1 MGAALP
7 RGLTASDAW
16 FDLLIFPICVR
27 SHTMTIVTPSL
38 NDPRPPA
45 WVKPTFASRLS
56 RWGPGLIVV
65 VACLYVAVVILLPA
79 IAVVVQA
86 FAKGIGP
93 FLEIFDSPELM
104 SALRLTLLDAAVV
117 VPANAIFG
125 LAAATAIARKQFPGK
140 ALLLSI
146 IDLPFSISPVVV
158 GLMLVL
164 LYSPTHGLFAGI
176 INALGLK
183 IVFSTPGIILATIV
197 VTFPFM
203 AREVIP
209 LLEEE
214 GWDQEEAAKTLGAND
229 WQVFWKV
236 TLPSVRWAAL
246 YGLIL
251 TTARALGEFG
261 AVSVVSGNIRGQS
274 QTLPLFVEDAY
285 KQYNTELAFGAAT
298 VLGGVAIVS
307 LLLKIAV
314 ERILEQ
320 DRTSQAIV
328 PEE

>member
-1 MGAALP
+1 
-7 RGLTASDAW
+7 
-16 FDLLIFPICVR
+16 
-27 SHTMTIVTPSL
+27 MTFVTPPL
-38 NDPRPPA
+38 EDVQPPK
-45 WVKPTFASRLS
+45 WVKPTFNARLS
-56 RWGPGLIVV
+56 QLGPVLIVL
-65 VACLYVAVVILLPA
+65 VACLYVGVVIVLPALAVVI
-79 IAVVVQA
+79 QA
-86 FAKGIGP
+86 FAKGLGP
-93 FLEIFDSPELM
+93 FLQNFQSDELM
-104 SALRLTLLDAAVV
+104 SALRLTLLVAVIA
-117 VPANAIFG
+117 VPANCIFG
-125 LAAATAIARKQFPGK
+125 LAAATAIARRQFRGK
-140 ALLLSI
+140 ALLLSV

-158 GLMLVL
+158 GLMMVL
-164 LYSPTHGLFAGI
+164 LYSPTHGMLAGVINSLGWKI
-176 INALGLK
+176 I
-183 IVFSTPGIILATIV
+183 FSTPGIILATII

-261 AVSVVSGNIRGQS
+261 AVSVVSGNIRAQT

-307 LLLKIAV
+307 LLMKLLV
-314 ERILEQ
+314 ERLLEH
-320 DRTSQAIV
+320 DRTTRGDST
-328 PEE
+328 EDS

>member
-1 MGAALP
+1 MTFVVPDLEIYEPPKPPKGGAQTNL
-7 RGLTASDAW
+7 GKN
-16 FDLLIFPICVR
+16 LIAAIIP
-27 SHTMTIVTPSL
+27 
-38 NDPRPPA
+38 
-45 WVKPTFASRLS
+45 
-56 RWGPGLIVV
+56 LI
-65 VACLYVAVVILLPA
+65 ACLYVGLVILAPA
-79 IAVVVQA
+79 LSVVVQA
-86 FAKGIGP
+86 FAKGIQP
-93 FLEIFDSPELM
+93 FLDNLTSPELL
-104 SALRLTLLDAAVV
+104 SAVKMTLITAAIA
-117 VPANAIFG
+117 VPANTIFG
-125 LAAATAIARKQFPGK
+125 LAAATAIARKKFRGK

-164 LYSPTHGLFAGI
+164 LYSPSHGVFGSI
-176 INALGLK
+176 INSLGWK
-183 IVFSTPGIILATIV
+183 IIFSWPGIVIATII

-214 GWDQEEAAKTLGAND
+214 GWEQEEAAKTLGAND

-261 AVSVVSGNIRGQS
+261 AVSVVSGNIRGET

-285 KQYNTELAFGAAT
+285 KQYQTELAFGAAA
-298 VLGGVAIVS
+298 VLGGVALVS
-307 LLLKIAV
+307 LLLKLVV
-314 ERILEQ
+314 ELLLEQ
-320 DRTSQAIV
+320 DKKAREIKPDA
-328 PEE
+328 

>member
-1 MGAALP
+1 MTFVVPDLEIYEPPKPPKGGAPTNLGKKLATGIIP
-7 RGLTASDAW
+7 
-16 FDLLIFPICVR
+16 LI
-27 SHTMTIVTPSL
+27 
-38 NDPRPPA
+38 
-45 WVKPTFASRLS
+45 
-56 RWGPGLIVV
+56 
-65 VACLYVAVVILLPA
+65 ACLYVGLVILAPA
-79 IAVVVQA
+79 LSVVVQA
-86 FAKGIGP
+86 FAKGIQP
-93 FLEIFDSPELM
+93 FLDNLSSPELL
-104 SALRLTLLDAAVV
+104 SAVKMTLITAAIA
-117 VPANAIFG
+117 VPANTIFG
-125 LAAATAIARKQFPGK
+125 LAAATAIARKKFRGK

-164 LYSPTHGLFAGI
+164 LYSPSNGVFGGLVNSLGWRI
-176 INALGLK
+176 I
-183 IVFSTPGIILATIV
+183 FSWPGIVMATII

-214 GWDQEEAAKTLGAND
+214 GWEQEEAAKTLGAND

-261 AVSVVSGNIRGQS
+261 AVSVVSGNIRGET

-285 KQYNTELAFGAAT
+285 KQYQTELAFGAAA
-298 VLGGVAIVS
+298 VLGGVALVS
-307 LLLKIAV
+307 LLLKLGV
-314 ERILEQ
+314 ELLLEQ
-320 DRTSQAIV
+320 DKKAREIKSDA
-328 PEE
+328 

>member
-1 MGAALP
+1 MTLVVP
-7 RGLTASDAW
+7 TLEDFQPPSPPRRRSRGLMQV
-16 FDLLIFPICVR
+16 LL
-27 SHTMTIVTPSL
+27 
-38 NDPRPPA
+38 
-45 WVKPTFASRLS
+45 PT
-56 RWGPGLIVV
+56 LIPL
-65 VACLYVAVVILLPA
+65 VACVYVGVVILLPA
-79 IAVVVQA
+79 LSVVFQA

-93 FLEIFDSPELM
+93 FLENFQSEEML
-104 SALRLTLLDAAVV
+104 SAIRLTLTVTAIAVPCNV
-117 VPANAIFG
+117 IFG

-164 LYSPTHGLFAGI
+164 LYSPSHGLLADVMNSLGWKI
-176 INALGLK
+176 I
-183 IVFSTPGIILATIV
+183 FSVPGIVLATII

-214 GWDQEEAAKTLGAND
+214 GWEQEEAAKTLGATD

-261 AVSVVSGNIRGQS
+261 AVSVVSGNIRGET

-285 KQYNTELAFGAAT
+285 KQYHTELAFGAAM
-298 VLGGVAIVS
+298 VLGGIAIVS
-307 LLLKIAV
+307 LLLKILV
-314 ERILEQ
+314 EQLLEQ
-320 DRTSQAIV
+320 DKKAARID
-328 PEE
+328 PEG

>member
-1 MGAALP
+1 MTFVVPDLEIYEPPKPPKGGAQTNLGKNVIAAIIP
-7 RGLTASDAW
+7 
-16 FDLLIFPICVR
+16 LI
-27 SHTMTIVTPSL
+27 
-38 NDPRPPA
+38 
-45 WVKPTFASRLS
+45 
-56 RWGPGLIVV
+56 
-65 VACLYVAVVILLPA
+65 ACLYVGLVILAPA
-79 IAVVVQA
+79 LSVVVQA
-86 FAKGIGP
+86 FAKGIQP
-93 FLEIFDSPELM
+93 FLDNLSSPELL
-104 SALRLTLLDAAVV
+104 SAVKMTLITAAIA
-117 VPANAIFG
+117 VPANTIFG
-125 LAAATAIARKQFPGK
+125 LAAATAIARKKFRGK

-164 LYSPTHGLFAGI
+164 LYSPSHGVFGSVINSLGWKI
-176 INALGLK
+176 I
-183 IVFSTPGIILATIV
+183 FSWPGIVIATII

-214 GWDQEEAAKTLGAND
+214 GWEQEEAAKTLGAND

-261 AVSVVSGNIRGQS
+261 AVSVVSGNISGET

-285 KQYNTELAFGAAT
+285 KQYETELAFGAAA
-298 VLGGVAIVS
+298 VLGGVALVS
-307 LLLKIAV
+307 LLLKLVV
-314 ERILEQ
+314 ELLLEQ
-320 DRTSQAIV
+320 DKKAREIKPDA
-328 PEE
+328 

>member
-1 MGAALP
+1 MTFVVPDLEIYEPPKPPKGGAQTNLGKNVIAAIIP
-7 RGLTASDAW
+7 
-16 FDLLIFPICVR
+16 LI
-27 SHTMTIVTPSL
+27 
-38 NDPRPPA
+38 
-45 WVKPTFASRLS
+45 
-56 RWGPGLIVV
+56 
-65 VACLYVAVVILLPA
+65 ACLYVGLVILAPA
-79 IAVVVQA
+79 LSVVVQA
-86 FAKGIGP
+86 FAKGIQP
-93 FLEIFDSPELM
+93 FLDNLSSPELL
-104 SALRLTLLDAAVV
+104 SAVKMTLITAAIA
-117 VPANAIFG
+117 VPANTIFG
-125 LAAATAIARKQFPGK
+125 LAAATAIARRKFRGK

-164 LYSPTHGLFAGI
+164 LYSPSHGVFGSLINSLGWKI
-176 INALGLK
+176 I
-183 IVFSTPGIILATIV
+183 FSWPGIVIATII

-214 GWDQEEAAKTLGAND
+214 GWEQEEAAKTLGAND

-261 AVSVVSGNIRGQS
+261 AVSVVSGNIRGET

-285 KQYNTELAFGAAT
+285 KQYQTELAFGAAA
-298 VLGGVAIVS
+298 VLGGVALVS
-307 LLLKIAV
+307 LLLKLVV
-314 ERILEQ
+314 ELLLEQ
-320 DRTSQAIV
+320 DKKAREIKPDA
-328 PEE
+328 

>member
-1 MGAALP
+1 
-7 RGLTASDAW
+7 
-16 FDLLIFPICVR
+16 
-27 SHTMTIVTPSL
+27 MTILIPPLQT
-38 NDPRPPA
+38 DRPPA
-45 WVKPTFASRLS
+45 DVKPSGRKPGRKRSLS
-56 RWGPGLIVV
+56 LGSWLIPL
-65 VACLYVAVVILLPA
+65 VACLYVGVVILLPA
-79 IAVVVQA
+79 LAVVVQA
-86 FAKGIGP
+86 FAKGVGV
-93 FLEIFDSPELM
+93 FLENLQSAELLA
-104 SALRLTLLDAAVV
+104 ALRLTLIATAIA
-117 VPANAIFG
+117 VPANTIFG
-125 LAAATAIARKQFPGK
+125 LAAATAIARKQFRGK

-164 LYSPTHGLFAGI
+164 LYSTSHGLFADI
-176 INALGLK
+176 INSLGWK
-183 IVFSTPGIILATIV
+183 IIFSWPGIVLATII

-214 GWDQEEAAKTLGAND
+214 GWEQEEAAKTLGASD

-261 AVSVVSGNIRGQS
+261 AVSVVSGNISGET

-285 KQYNTELAFGAAT
+285 KQYHTELAFGAAM

-307 LLLKIAV
+307 LLLKILV
-314 ERILEQ
+314 EQLLENEKRSTRMDQ
-320 DRTSQAIV
+320 S
-328 PEE
+328 E

>member
-1 MGAALP
+1 MAFIIPPLSDIKP
-7 RGLTASDAW
+7 ASW
-16 FDLLIFPICVR
+16 VR
-27 SHTMTIVTPSL
+27 SL
-38 NDPRPPA
+38 NLRDRN
-45 WVKPTFASRLS
+45 WV
-56 RWGPGLIVV
+56 PGLIVV
-65 VACLYVAVVILLPA
+65 VSCLYVGFIILLPA
-79 IAVVVQA
+79 LSVVVQA
-86 FAKGIGP
+86 FAKGIGV
-93 FLEIFDSPELM
+93 FLENFQNPEMLA
-104 SALRLTLLDAAVV
+104 ALRLTLLDTAIV
-117 VPANAIFG
+117 VPCNTIFG
-125 LAAATAIARKQFPGK
+125 LAAATAIARRQFRGK

-164 LYSPTHGLFAGI
+164 LYSPSNGI
-176 INALGLK
+176 FGELITNLGIK
-183 IVFSTPGIILATIV
+183 IIFSWPGIVLATII

-214 GWDQEEAAKTLGAND
+214 GWEQEEAAKTLGAND

-261 AVSVVSGNIRGQS
+261 AVAVVSGNIRGET

-285 KQYNTELAFGAAT
+285 KQYHTELAYGAAM
-298 VLGGVAIVS
+298 VLGGVALIS
-307 LLLKIAV
+307 LLLKMLV
-314 ERILEQ
+314 EQLLEN
-320 DRTSQAIV
+320 DKKALRAES
-328 PEE
+328 EE

>member
-1 MGAALP
+1 M
-7 RGLTASDAW
+7 S
-16 FDLLIFPICVR
+16 
-27 SHTMTIVTPSL
+27 
-38 NDPRPPA
+38 
-45 WVKPTFASRLS
+45 
-56 RWGPGLIVV
+56 IVV
-65 VACLYVAVVILLPA
+65 PELNTHSPVGHPKVIKKGESLRAKLLGALIPVIACLYVGLVILTPA
-79 IAVVVQA
+79 LSVVVQA
-86 FAKGIGP
+86 FAKGIQP
-93 FLEIFDSPELM
+93 FLENLSSPELL
-104 SALRLTLLDAAVV
+104 SAVKMTLLTAAIA
-117 VPANAIFG
+117 VPANTIFG
-125 LAAATAIARKQFPGK
+125 LAAATAIARKKFRGK

-164 LYSPTHGLFAGI
+164 LYSPSNGVFGGLINSWGWKI
-176 INALGLK
+176 I
-183 IVFSTPGIILATIV
+183 FSWPGIVMATII

-214 GWDQEEAAKTLGAND
+214 GWEQEEAAKTLGAND

-261 AVSVVSGNIRGQS
+261 AVSVVSGNIRGET

-285 KQYNTELAFGAAT
+285 KQYQTELAFGAAA
-298 VLGGVAIVS
+298 VLGGVALVS
-307 LLLKIAV
+307 LLLKFVV
-314 ERILEQ
+314 EQLLEQ
-320 DRTSQAIV
+320 DKKAHQITA
-328 PEE
+328 ED

>member
-1 MGAALP
+1 MAIIVPELEVTSSQQDRPSSRSRPGGFKPLA
-7 RGLTASDAW
+7 
-16 FDLLIFPICVR
+16 LLIP
-27 SHTMTIVTPSL
+27 
-38 NDPRPPA
+38 
-45 WVKPTFASRLS
+45 
-56 RWGPGLIVV
+56 V
-65 VACLYVAVVILLPA
+65 VACLYVGVVILLPA
-79 IAVVVQA
+79 ITVGIAA
-86 FAKGIGP
+86 FHKGVGP
-93 FLEIFDSPELM
+93 FLENFNSPELL
-104 SALRLTLLDAAVV
+104 SAIRLSLVEAAIA
-117 VPANAIFG
+117 VPANTIFG
-125 LAAATAIARKQFPGK
+125 LAAAVAIARKQFRGK

-164 LYSPTHGLFAGI
+164 LYSPTNGLLGGVVDSLGWKI
-176 INALGLK
+176 I
-183 IVFSTPGIILATIV
+183 FSWPGMAMATII

-214 GWDQEEAAKTLGAND
+214 GWEQEEAARTLGAND

-261 AVSVVSGNIRGQS
+261 AVSVVSGNIRGET

-285 KQYNTELAFGAAT
+285 KQYNTELAYGAA
-298 VLGGVAIVS
+298 VILGGVALVS

-314 ERILEQ
+314 EHILEG
-320 DRTSQAIV
+320 DRKAVRGQ
-328 PEE
+328 EE

>member
-1 MGAALP
+1 MP
-7 RGLTASDAW
+7 
-16 FDLLIFPICVR
+16 
-27 SHTMTIVTPSL
+27 IVTPPL
-38 NDPRPPA
+38 EDLQPPK
-45 WVKPTFASRLS
+45 WVKPTFRAQLSRLT
-56 RWGPGLIVV
+56 PALIVLL
-65 VACLYVAVVILLPA
+65 ACLYVGVVILLPA
-79 IAVVVQA
+79 VAVVVEA
-86 FAKGIGP
+86 FAKGLKP
-93 FLEIFDSPELM
+93 FVDNLQSEELM
-104 SALRLTLLDAAVV
+104 SALRLTLLAAAIA
-117 VPANAIFG
+117 VPANCIFG
-125 LAAATAIARKQFPGK
+125 LAAATAMARRQFRGK
-140 ALLLSI
+140 ALLLSV

-164 LYSPTHGLFAGI
+164 LYSPNHGLFASLVNSLGWKI
-176 INALGLK
+176 I
-183 IVFSTPGIILATIV
+183 FSIPGIVLATII

-214 GWDQEEAAKTLGAND
+214 GWDQEEAARTLGAND

-261 AVSVVSGNIRGQS
+261 AVSVVSGNIAGQT

-285 KQYNTELAFGAAT
+285 KQYHTELAFGAAT
-298 VLGGVAIVS
+298 LLGGVAIVS
-307 LLLKIAV
+307 LLLKLAV
-314 ERILEQ
+314 ERLLEN
-320 DRTSQAIV
+320 DRSVHGSI

>member
-1 MGAALP
+1 MASPSPSLPAAPPDTRPSGGPQDRGSWLAAL
-7 RGLTASDAW
+7 
-16 FDLLIFPICVR
+16 IPI
-27 SHTMTIVTPSL
+27 L
-38 NDPRPPA
+38 
-45 WVKPTFASRLS
+45 
-56 RWGPGLIVV
+56 
-65 VACLYVAVVILLPA
+65 ACLYVGVVILLPA
-79 IAVVVQA
+79 LAVVAQA
-86 FAKGIGP
+86 FAKGVVV
-93 FLEIFDSPELM
+93 FLENLRSAELL
-104 SALRLTLLDAAVV
+104 SALRLTLIATAIAV
-117 VPANAIFG
+117 PFNAMFG
-125 LAAATAIARKQFPGK
+125 LAAATAIARRRFRGK
-140 ALLLSI
+140 ALLLSL

-164 LYSPTHGLFAGI
+164 LYSPSNGLLAPLLESTGWK
-176 INALGLK
+176 LL
-183 IVFSTPGIILATIV
+183 FSVPGIVLATII

-214 GWDQEEAAKTLGAND
+214 GWDQEEAARTLGAND

-261 AVSVVSGNIRGQS
+261 AVSVVSGNIRGQT

-285 KQYNTELAFGAAT
+285 KQYNSEQAFGAA
-298 VLGGVAIVS
+298 LILAAVAVVS

-314 ERILEQ
+314 EQLIER
-320 DRTSQAIV
+320 DRGGV
-328 PEE
+328 KEGGD

>member
-1 MGAALP
+1 ML
-7 RGLTASDAW
+7 
-16 FDLLIFPICVR
+16 FR
-27 SHTMTIVTPSL
+27 S
-38 NDPRPPA
+38 
-45 WVKPTFASRLS
+45 
-56 RWGPGLIVV
+56 
-65 VACLYVAVVILLPA
+65 
-79 IAVVVQA
+79 
-86 FAKGIGP
+86 
-93 FLEIFDSPELM
+93 
-104 SALRLTLLDAAVV
+104 
-117 VPANAIFG
+117 
-125 LAAATAIARKQFPGK
+125 
-140 ALLLSI
+140 LSI

-164 LYSPTHGLFAGI
+164 LYSPSHGLFAPLLESTGWKI
-176 INALGLK
+176 I
-183 IVFSTPGIILATIV
+183 FSIPGIVLATII

-214 GWDQEEAAKTLGAND
+214 GWDQEEAARTLGAND

-261 AVSVVSGNIRGQS
+261 AVSVVSGNIRGET

-285 KQYNTELAFGAAT
+285 KQYHTELAFGAA
-298 VLGGVAIVS
+298 LILASVAIVS

-314 ERILEQ
+314 ERLMEQ
-320 DRTSQAIV
+320 NRGHAA
-328 PEE
+328 PEDEG